1 MRTEFQ
7 PCDPY
12 LQLAAH
18 YFHDA
23 YVSTGMTCS
32 VLSGYRG
39 NISVSVVTIAMPVC
53 VTGDCSHVISAIVC
67 LESGLNHSPT
77 NSHFKLLLLRLYATL
92 GAYSQSAA
100 FFDSLDIKHM
110 LYDALG

>member
-32 VLSGYRG
+32 VLPGYRG
-39 NISVSVVTIAMPVC
+39 NI
-53 VTGDCSHVISAIVC
+53 
-67 LESGLNHSPT
+67 
-77 NSHFKLLLLRLYATL
+77 LRLY
-92 GAYSQSAA
+92 YS
-100 FFDSLDIKHM
+100 
-110 LYDALG
+110 DACVCDR